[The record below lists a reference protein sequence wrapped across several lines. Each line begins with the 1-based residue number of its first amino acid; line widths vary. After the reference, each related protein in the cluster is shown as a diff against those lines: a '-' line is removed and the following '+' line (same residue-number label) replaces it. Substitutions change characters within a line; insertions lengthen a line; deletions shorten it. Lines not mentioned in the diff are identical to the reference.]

1 MEQQISFKDYIVV
14 SCGTLGPELTHLRET
29 GFLDAKKIVYT
40 KPGRHE
46 VPRELE
52 SQLIQ
57 KINTA
62 KEHSKKIIIVYG
74 GKFCY
79 VNVDNPYRTMDTII
93 QEQGTAISISRINA
107 THCMD
112 MLADEKQR
120 DQISKGKKTWWLTP
134 GWIIYRSHVFQDW
147 DKGKANENFP
157 QHTGGAVLL
166 DGIDFWDKYCQ
177 EHPEKILEFSD
188 WMGIEIRPYK
198 ITLDR
203 LKNLFTDC
211 VVSDLEKEIAEL
223 KSRLPAHSA
232 KPSMI
237 QQLEQ
242 LEEKLEK
249 LRGIK
254 LIAPCHCT
262 KYTQKIRARY
272 AGEFRRIQAG
282 GVIEI

>member
-1 MEQQISFKDYIVV
+1 MEEQLSFKDYVIV
-14 SCGTLGPELTHLRET
+14 SCGTLAPELNYLRNQ

-40 KPGRHE
+40 TPGRHE
-46 VPRELE
+46 VLKELE

-62 KEHSKKIIIVYG
+62 KKHSKRIIIVYG

-79 VNVDNPYRTMDTII
+79 VNIDNPYRTIDTII
-93 QEQGTAISISRINA
+93 AEQAVGISISRISA

-112 MLADEKQR
+112 MLASERQR
-120 DQISKGKKTWWLTP
+120 DEIGGGKKILWLTP
-134 GWIIYRSHVFQDW
+134 GWIIYRDYVFQDW

-166 DGIDFWDKYCQ
+166 DGIGFWDRYCQ

-188 WMGIEIRPYK
+188 WMGIEIRPHE

-203 LKNLFTDC
+203 LKNLLSSC
-211 VVSDLEKEIAEL
+211 VVLDMEKEIAEL
-223 KSRLPAHSA
+223 KESLPAHSA

-237 QQLEQ
+237 KRLEE
-242 LEEKLEK
+242 LEEKVEK
-249 LRGIK
+249 VKRQGGN
-254 LIAPCHCT
+254 PNDRHNF
-262 KYTQKIRARY
+262 QKMKN
-272 AGEFRRIQAG
+272 E
-282 GVIEI
+282 

>member
-1 MEQQISFKDYIVV
+1 MAKELSFKDYTIV
-14 SCGTLGPELTHLRET
+14 SCGTLAPELSYLRKQ

-46 VPRELE
+46 VLKELE
-52 SQLIQ
+52 SQLIE

-62 KEHSKKIIIVYG
+62 KEETKKIIVVYG

-79 VNVDNPYRTMDTII
+79 VNVDDPYRTIDTII
-93 QEQGTAISISRINA
+93 QEQRRGISISRTNA

-112 MLADEKQR
+112 MLASKRQREK
-120 DQISKGKKTWWLTP
+120 ISEGKKIWWLTP
-134 GWIIYRSHVFQDW
+134 GWIIYRNYVFQDW

-157 QHTGGAVLL
+157 QHTGGAILL
-166 DGIDFWDKYCQ
+166 DGIGFWDKYCQ
-177 EHPEKILEFSD
+177 GHPEQILELSD

-203 LKNLFTDC
+203 LKNLLARC
-211 VVSDLEKEIAEL
+211 VVLDLEKEIAEL
-223 KSRLPAHSA
+223 KSSLPAHSA

-249 LRGIK
+249 AKR
-254 LIAPCHCT
+254 PT
-262 KYTQKIRARY
+262 
-272 AGEFRRIQAG
+272 EQA
-282 GVIEI
+282 